1 MEHKTKETMRTI
13 KFEVPSEV
21 IGEFTE
27 KLTELGLENSLV
39 GKTEDDEIEVE
50 VLYEKS
56 EADKV
61 DELEEF
67 LEELIDGIE
76 EEGEQEE
83 EEDEK

>member
-1 MEHKTKETMRTI
+1 MRKA
-13 KFEVPSEV
+13 KFEVPTEV

-27 KLTELGLENSLV
+27 KMVELELENSII

-50 VLYEKS
+50 VLYEKN
-56 EADKV
+56 EAQAV

-67 LEELIDGIE
+67 LEELIEGIE
-76 EEGEQEE
+76 EGEEE

>member
-1 MEHKTKETMRTI
+1 MRKA

-27 KLTELGLENSLV
+27 KMVELELENSIV

-50 VLYEKS
+50 VLYEKN

-67 LEELIDGIE
+67 LENLIENIE
-76 EEGEQEE
+76 EEGEEE